1 MLYLHI
7 IKTKYGIFECA
18 SSRKKKQECFCFLL
32 VKERS
37 CFRKHRA
44 VKCLLE
50 TRVFLPKQF

>member
-1 MLYLHI
+1 MAFLNAPVQ
-7 IKTKYGIFECA
+7 E
-18 SSRKKKQECFCFLL
+18 KKKQECFCFLL